1 MSKMPIDMGREIN
14 HPLFPVHVWD
24 VDKTISYS
32 NCRNFRFNKPGNS
45 SVGDYP
51 TDVDLAKPILRS
63 DFLEG
68 ANNSFGKVVGEGKVF
83 GAQAWGKDV
92 HV

>member
-68 ANNSFGKVVGEGKVF
+68 EHNGLGKVVGEGKVSR
-83 GAQAWGKDV
+83 AEASGKDV